1 MAAHIIRDSAGR
13 ITNYAAKE
21 APSNTR
27 LREII
32 RQAEKSGAK
41 KVGVVADVDQFQAYE
56 DKSARHQLVRD
67 YRNTPSSLLAHF
79 SGKEH
84 PGSMHATA
92 GVLSEVKTAS
102 GAERASGLQGFTL
115 NFIY

>member
-41 KVGVVADVDQFQAYE
+41 KVGLVADVQNFQAYE
-56 DKSARHQLVRD
+56 DKEGHRQLVRD
-67 YRNTPSSLLAHF
+67 YRNTPSNLLARF

-84 PGSMHATA
+84 VGSMHATS
-92 GVLSEVKTAS
+92 GVLSEVQTAA
-102 GAERASGLQGFTL
+102 GAEHASGLRGFTL

>member
-1 MAAHIIRDSAGR
+1 MAAHIVRDSQGR
-13 ITNYAAKE
+13 ITSYGAKS

-27 LREII
+27 LREIV
-32 RQAEKSGAK
+32 RQAQKSGAK
-41 KVGVVADVDQFQAYE
+41 KVGLVADVQDFQAYE
-56 DKSARHQLVRD
+56 DKSGRHQLVRD
-67 YRNTPSSLLAHF
+67 YRNTPASLLARF

-92 GVLSEVKTAS
+92 GILSEVRTAS
-102 GAERASGLQGFTL
+102 GAEHASGLKGFTI